1 MSSQEAFLA
10 RVRRALHTA
19 PLPRDC
25 VGGGPLQQPFPPA
38 ARPPLLWSGQ
48 ETAVD
53 AAALQTRLAA
63 QRPALVAQLQQEL
76 GAVGGVVAHVHS
88 AAEAVA
94 YVTRL
99 AQEKDATLVVRWQSD
114 LLDTLE
120 VDAALHQQGVT
131 VHATTLPIEA
141 PAGEGGALSCAP
153 SADAVAGETARAAA
167 MATRRQESRDMLARA
182 DLGLSGVD
190 YVIAETGTL
199 VLTARA
205 GQMRGVSLLPP
216 VHVAVARTSQVIA
229 TLADYLLLVAGPDLQ
244 QALSSCVSFVTGPSR
259 TGDIELQLTVGVH
272 GPGELHLVL
281 LDESAPG

>member
-10 RVRRALHTA
+10 RVRRALH
-19 PLPRDC
+19 R
-25 VGGGPLQQPFPPA
+25 GPIPPTV
-38 ARPPLLWSGQ
+38 RPPLLWSDQ
-48 ETAVD
+48 DTT
-53 AAALQTRLAA
+53 AAAADLQAHLAT
-63 QRPALVAQLQQEL
+63 QRPTLVTQLQQEL
-76 GAVGGVVAHVHS
+76 DAVGGVVAPVHS

-99 AQEKDATLVVRWQSD
+99 AREKDTTLVVRWHSD

-131 VHATTLPIEA
+131 VHATTLPTEA
-141 PAGEGGALSCAP
+141 LP
-153 SADAVAGETARAAA
+153 GETTSAAA
-167 MATRRQESRDMLARA
+167 MTTRRQELRDVLARA

-199 VLTARA
+199 VLTAQA

-216 VHVAVARTSQVIA
+216 VHVAVARTSQILA
-229 TLADYLLLVAGPDLQ
+229 TLADYLLLVQQAGVDLQ

-281 LDESAPG
+281 LDELMPE

>member
-10 RVRRALHTA
+10 RVRRALHKE
-19 PLPRDC
+19 PL
-25 VGGGPLQQPFPPA
+25 PPA
-38 ARPPLLWSGQ
+38 ARPPLLWSDQ
-48 ETAVD
+48 DTT
-53 AAALQTRLAA
+53 AAAAVQTHLAA
-63 QRPALVAQLQQEL
+63 RRPALVAQLQQEL
-76 GAVGGVVAHVHS
+76 DAVGGVVARVHS

-94 YVTRL
+94 YVARL

-120 VDAALHQQGVT
+120 VDAALQQQGVA
-131 VHATTLPIEA
+131 VHTTTLPAEA
-141 PAGEGGALSCAP
+141 LP
-153 SADAVAGETARAAA
+153 GETASAAA
-167 MATRRQESRDMLARA
+167 MASRRQELRDMLARA

-199 VLTARA
+199 VLMAQA

-216 VHVAVARTSQVIA
+216 VHVAVARTSQVLA
-229 TLADYLLLVAGPDLQ
+229 TLADYLLLVQQAGADVQ

-259 TGDIELQLTVGVH
+259 TGDIELKLTVGVH

-281 LDESAPG
+281 LDEPTPE